1 MDYLW
6 KQETSRKIR
15 KQELLA
21 TGQMHMKTAT
31 KVHITGHMLG
41 HFKVADILNLM
52 LCKRR
57 SFNISLSSDIFLI
70 STLCVTD
77 VKQKLEYGSVLPQ
90 KSSMCP
96 TDASFRWLNS
106 VCWMWSMEDVKKK
119 KKKWEDKISLS
130 SLVCIRQSLLTL
142 SICQLPGSDFPPPKM
157 YMCISRVVS
166 CGCVHVKNKEP
177 LFFIQ
182 SLLSLRDTIY
192 VHPNVLDRKPFRF
205 SYRVL
210 YIYTGLPVCCHCGEV
225 LYICV
230 AGYKHCGWELKQVI
244 GCGSGRGAPPFP
256 FCWFLVGQ
264 AKKKRGENLW
274 LNNKIPD
281 LSAVMH
287 HSFHSHTAFPI
298 HTKSWSWHEWEMHRA
313 FGGYSFNSN
322 CILQL
327 SHSIHWLIDLVDP
340 MHTTDCLFDALSK
353 ISKTVSKKNYLEI
366 RRKNQ
371 IVKWSMYV

>member
-119 KKKWEDKISLS
+119 KKKVGRQNFTVLS
-130 SLVCIRQSLLTL
+130 CVYTAKFI
-142 SICQLPGSDFPPPKM
+142 DF
-157 YMCISRVVS
+157 
-166 CGCVHVKNKEP
+166 VHMPVAW
-177 LFFIQ
+177 L
-182 SLLSLRDTIY
+182 
-192 VHPNVLDRKPFRF
+192 RF
-205 SYRVL
+205 S
-210 YIYTGLPVCCHCGEV
+210 TP
-225 LYICV
+225 
-230 AGYKHCGWELKQVI
+230 
-244 GCGSGRGAPPFP
+244 
-256 FCWFLVGQ
+256 
-264 AKKKRGENLW
+264 
-274 LNNKIPD
+274 
-281 LSAVMH
+281 
-287 HSFHSHTAFPI
+287 
-298 HTKSWSWHEWEMHRA
+298 
-313 FGGYSFNSN
+313 
-322 CILQL
+322 
-327 SHSIHWLIDLVDP
+327 
-340 MHTTDCLFDALSK
+340 
-353 ISKTVSKKNYLEI
+353 
-366 RRKNQ
+366 
-371 IVKWSMYV
+371 